1 MSETNHRRR
10 EKQPQAAGQTKSRN
24 PKRNDARRREEQ
36 QPAVDAAIVQLLS
49 GDAED
54 AAMTAVL
61 SELCA
66 AAKKKTASDAIDA
79 ACSDRSKLYA
89 CLKSSRPKTRKN
101 AARLLGALGRG
112 RDASALAAALT
123 AEQTLL
129 VIPSLLLA
137 LGAVGGSRARSALA
151 AYPVPAANDETEVG
165 HVREIR
171 LALAKAMNRFD
182 TEAFPPLNTLERAQ
196 AVLLTAPA
204 GFSDLLREELRELGY
219 SPAPHP
225 QGAVV
230 KTADLV
236 GLLRARCA
244 VELLLPLTERVLCTP
259 EAVAKAF
266 SEPPAL
272 PYRLELRGYAGDR
285 TAFLTKTA
293 ELLGG
298 TNNPSHYA
306 WELRID
312 CDGTHAALY
321 RKPCTVPDK
330 RYGYRS
336 GTVSASIHPAT
347 AACLVRFARKHAPA
361 KKEEPHVLDP
371 FCGSGTLLFEREL
384 FGPCESLQG
393 VDLTENAI
401 HTAKLN
407 AKKGYSDARFV
418 QKDCLKFTPSVPADE
433 LYANLPFGNR
443 VGSHEN
449 NEQLYRSFIGLLP
462 KWLAKDGFAL
472 LYTVES
478 NLLERCIRHTPELT
492 VRERMRTEAGGLT
505 PWVFLITRA

>member
-1 MSETNHRRR
+1 MR
-10 EKQPQAAGQTKSRN
+10 ESNRKQPHRAAKPIHSKDNVDR
-24 PKRNDARRREEQ
+24 KALDAQ
-36 QPAVDAAIVQLLS
+36 LSLLS
-49 GDAED
+49 TAQPSDPALT
-54 AAMTAVL
+54 AAL

-66 AAKKKTASDAIDA
+66 AAKKKAAAEYIHTACA
-79 ACSDRSKLYA
+79 DRSKLYA
-89 CLKSSRPKTRKN
+89 CLSSERPKTRKN
-101 AARLLGALGRG
+101 AARLLGALGRS

-129 VIPSLLLA
+129 VIPSLILA
-137 LGAVGGSRARSALA
+137 LGAVGGNRAKDALA
-151 AYPVPAANDETEVG
+151 AYPVPTANDDSEVG

-171 LALAKAMNRFD
+171 LALQKATNRFD

-196 AVLLTAPA
+196 NVLLTAPA

-219 SPAPHP
+219 SPAPHAM
-225 QGAVV
+225 GAVV

-244 VELLLPLTERVLCTP
+244 MELLLPLAERVPCTP

-266 SEPPAL
+266 SKAPEL
-272 PYRLELRGYAGDR
+272 PYRLELRNYTGDR
-285 TAFLTKTA
+285 AEFLTKTA

-306 WELRID
+306 WELRIQ
-312 CDGTHAALY
+312 CDGTHATLY
-321 RKPCTVPDK
+321 RKPCTVPDN
-330 RYGYRS
+330 RYGYRL

-347 AACLVRFARKHAPA
+347 AACLVRFAAKHKTH
-361 KKEEPHVLDP
+361 KKEEPRVLDP

-393 VDLTENAI
+393 VDLTENAVR
-401 HTAKLN
+401 TARLN
-407 AKKGYSDARFV
+407 AKKGYSDAHFL
-418 QKDCLKFTPSVPADE
+418 QKDCLKFTPSTPVDE

-449 NEQLYRSFIGLLP
+449 NEKLYRGFVSLLP
-462 KWLAKDGFAL
+462 EWLAKDGFAL
-472 LYTVES
+472 LYTMEY
-478 NLLERCIRHTPELT
+478 NLLERCIRHTPALC
-492 VRERMRTEAGGLT
+492 VKERLRTEAGGLT
-505 PWVFLITRA
+505 PWVLLVTKA